1 MTRFGI
7 ASSWSSNLIFVPGV
21 AARSVTAAVGTPPDQ
36 KNASIFLSLRAFTDS
51 ATESFS
57 RLTSFS
63 GSIP

>member
-1 MTRFGI
+1 M
-7 ASSWSSNLIFVPGV
+7 PGV

-36 KNASIFLSLRAFTDS
+36 KKASIFRSLRAFTDS

-63 GSIP
+63 GSMP